1 MSYGSPTW
9 RDWVLDEKA
18 SLPFIKRALE
28 AGINFFDTA
37 DVYSLGESEVV
48 LGKAL
53 KKFDVPR
60 DRVVVA
66 TKAFNPMNDD
76 PNGRG
81 LSRKHLMQAI
91 DASLRRLGT
100 DYVDLYQVHRFD
112 PHTPIEETLE
122 ALHDIVRAGKALYLG
137 ASSMYAWQFSKM
149 LATSERRGWSRF
161 VSMQNHYN
169 LVYREEEREM
179 IPLCRD
185 ANIALIPWSPLARG
199 FLVGN
204 REPGGSGSTTR
215 AQSDDFAGRLYFQ
228 PEDFAIV
235 RQVSA
240 IAAERGVNNAQVALA
255 WVRMQPGITAPII
268 GATKTH
274 HLEDAL
280 ASLDVELTA
289 PELKSLDELYRPHR
303 VLGITLR
310 AAVARAGRARVHHW
324 ERNDG
329 CHVDAACDHAARTV
343 RRDLGRRHVLRLR
356 VRASQPA
363 GDPGAAAAR
372 ALVAR
377 RAGSLLS
384 VDLAGRAYAARER
397 SAHGRRALRRAVGL
411 AVLAA
416 WHVRAGDRHDAHFHA
431 RLLCAVPAPGA
442 RTRRGGPHARRGQC
456 CADPPARGRQSRAWR
471 VRGGARQRRALV
483 LTAGVFSPAG
493 GRPTGS
499 ST

>member
-1 MSYGSPTW
+1 MKYVRLGSTGLRVSQLCLGCMSYGSPTW

-303 VLGITLR
+303 VLGITL
-310 AAVARAGRARVHHW
+310 
-324 ERNDG
+324 
-329 CHVDAACDHAARTV
+329 
-343 RRDLGRRHVLRLR
+343 
-356 VRASQPA
+356 
-363 GDPGAAAAR
+363 
-372 ALVAR
+372 
-377 RAGSLLS
+377 
-384 VDLAGRAYAARER
+384 
-397 SAHGRRALRRAVGL
+397 
-411 AVLAA
+411 
-416 WHVRAGDRHDAHFHA
+416 
-431 RLLCAVPAPGA
+431 
-442 RTRRGGPHARRGQC
+442 
-456 CADPPARGRQSRAWR
+456 
-471 VRGGARQRRALV
+471 
-483 LTAGVFSPAG
+483 
-493 GRPTGS
+493 
-499 ST
+499 